1 MKSVIHNQGIVYL
14 NTQSNKE
21 KMKTQINTLV
31 SGSTHLGATG
41 VAGTNSAIRQ
51 SIASK
56 VISENKDSL
65 TVIIRGYQIDL
76 TAHWSVSGKTVTYS
90 GNCPLELYNS
100 FFGNFGLPKENPSA
114 TVIINMDMTAN
125 LQTNSKKGFYNKISE
140 SEITIK

>member
-1 MKSVIHNQGIVYL
+1 
-14 NTQSNKE
+14 
-21 KMKTQINTLV
+21 MKTQINTLV
-31 SGSTHLGATG
+31 SGSSN
-41 VAGTNSAIRQ
+41 VVGTKSEIRNA
-51 SIASK
+51 IASQ
-56 VISENKDSL
+56 VVLENKDSMK
-65 TVIIRGYQIDL
+65 VSIKGYEL
-76 TAHWSVSGKTVTYS
+76 ELNAYWSVSGKTVTYS